1 RVKPWKV
8 EGVRDYKKLNRI
20 ELPNLLGARL
30 ECLRAWSSFL
40 LWRARLAT
48 EPHLSSLRAR
58 IVSTLLDLKIGL
70 ARALRGRH
78 YPFTLLDQRV
88 IKAFERRAG
97 GRLPQPTPIQ
107 VLAIPKVLKGD
118 NVLIVAPTGSGKT
131 EAAVL
136 PVLHRLVVEKDAA
149 KRSGKSWPYG
159 VHALYIT
166 PLRALCTDIAKR
178 LERYVMDVFEGFYYY
193 AGAWHTDV
201 ESEEKKVMRERPPLV
216 LVTTPESLESMLDRN
231 DPFLKHLAHLKYV
244 IVDEV
249 HELAETKRGHQL
261 LILLERL
268 KLSLGIKRLQR
279 ILISATTAN
288 PKRIARLFGGSDGR
302 VKVVSYPRIRGIAV
316 ELAFNPR
323 VDEKEVAELLIKHV
337 DRGALIFVNTRAEA
351 EGLHAAL
358 DSLKARD
365 IGVHHS
371 AVASEE
377 KRRIEEEFKRGRL
390 RAVVCT
396 RTLELG
402 IDIGMVEKVVQLG
415 SPSLPEALAQRL
427 GRSQHKPGRRAQG
440 VVLCLSDKDLVEVL
454 ALASMLGRGA
464 LASELKQPLYLDV
477 VARTIV
483 ATAFRAGKTNSDAHV
498 EEVLRALKLAA
509 PYRELG
515 EEELKVVLEVLL
527 SQRVVELE
535 NGRIRLGPG
544 FEHVWGRRL
553 RKRPEEGKTDVQKL
567 YSPSFFSFIPERE
580 YLYVVSGRRKIGE
593 IDPVNLRYVRK
604 GSVIRLAGR
613 SWRVVRIAGRTVY
626 VKPEEEARFSI
637 PVWRGGYVM
646 TPRAVSV
653 EMYRLISKLA
663 RRYGMGEPSSVF
675 RLGEAEVQLHE
686 QARGRLGDL
695 LRELSGSGL
704 PVPGPGLMIIE
715 RLARSEATLK
725 NFIPKRRNEPRFGAT
740 VLLYP
745 FGERVA
751 ATLAAALWSTKK
763 VWRVIP
769 EGYGIFLEHD
779 HGFDPLR
786 YMVQLSEEELRRS
799 ISSSTN
805 PYVVA
810 MAYEVRKSFGFKKL
824 GDALKSRLVL
834 DESARQAT
842 ARFYDV
848 EGVLQLLLWLRHGCV
863 KTLVREVKEPG
874 ELHPLTRRLFQVAE
888 KYLEKRDSN
897 TTGGPQQAP

>member
-1 RVKPWKV
+1 M
-8 EGVRDYKKLNRI
+8 
-20 ELPNLLGARL
+20 
-30 ECLRAWSSFL
+30 
-40 LWRARLAT
+40 
-48 EPHLSSLRAR
+48 
-58 IVSTLLDLKIGL
+58 

-88 IKAFERRAG
+88 NKAFERRAG
-97 GRLPQPTPIQ
+97 GHLPQPTPIQ

-118 NVLIVAPTGSGKT
+118 NVLIIAPTGSGKT
-131 EAAVL
+131 EAAFL
-136 PVLHRLVVEKDAA
+136 PVLHRLVVERDAA
-149 KRSGKSWPYG
+149 RRSGRPWPYG

-166 PLRALCTDIAKR
+166 PLRALCTDIAER
-178 LERYVMDVFEGFYYY
+178 LDRYVRVVFEDFYYV
-193 AGAWHTDV
+193 GAWHTDV
-201 ESEEKKVMRERPPLV
+201 KPKKKKVMRRWPPLV

-231 DPFLKHLAHLKYV
+231 DPFLRHLAHLKYV

-279 ILISATTAN
+279 ILISATTAD

-302 VKVVSYPRIRGIAV
+302 VRVVSYPRIRGIAV
-316 ELAFNPR
+316 ELMFNPR

-337 DRGALIFVNTRAEA
+337 DRETRTLIFVNTRAEA

-358 DSLKARD
+358 DSLKVRD

-377 KRRIEEEFKRGRL
+377 KRKIEEEFKRGWL

-402 IDIGMVEKVVQLG
+402 IDIGMVGKVVQLG

-483 ATAFRAGKTNSDAHV
+483 AAALRAGKTNSDAHI
-498 EEVLRALKLAA
+498 EEVFRALKLAA

-515 EEELKVVLEVLL
+515 EEELKVVLEALL

-535 NGRIRLGPG
+535 NGRMRLGPG
-544 FEHVWGRRL
+544 FGHVWGRRP
-553 RKRPEEGKTDVQKL
+553 RKRSGEGETDVGKL

-580 YLYVVSGRRKIGE
+580 YLDVVHGRRKIGE
-593 IDPVNLRYVRK
+593 IDPVNLRYIRE

-613 SWRVVRIAGRTVY
+613 SWRVVRIAGRAVY

-646 TPRAVSV
+646 APRMASV
-653 EMYRLISKLA
+653 EIYRLISKLA
-663 RRYGMGEPSSVF
+663 KRYNMKEPSSVL
-675 RLGEAEVQLHE
+675 RLGETEVLFHE
-686 QARGRLGDL
+686 QARGRLRDL
-695 LRELSGSGL
+695 LRELNGSGL
-704 PVPGPGLMIIE
+704 PVPGPGLMIVE

-725 NFIPKRRNEPRFGAT
+725 NFTPERRDEPRFGAT

-751 ATLAAALWSTKK
+751 ATLAAALWGTKE
-763 VWRVIP
+763 VRRVVP

-779 HGFDPLR
+779 DGFDPLQ
-786 YMVQLSEEELRRS
+786 YMAQLSEEELRRS
-799 ISSSTN
+799 ISSPTN

-810 MAYEVRKSFGFKKL
+810 MAYEVRKSFGFKSL
-824 GDALKSRLVL
+824 SAALKSRLVL
-834 DESARQAT
+834 DESARQAA

-848 EGVLQLLLWLRHGCV
+848 EGALQLSLWLRHGCV
-863 KTLVREVKEPG
+863 KTLVREAREPG
-874 ELHPLTRRLFQVAE
+874 ELHPLTRRLFRAAE
-888 KYLEKRDSN
+888 KYLEKRAPS
-897 TTGGPQQAP
+897 TASGPPSQRH